1 MQCDPKGRMGSKPRR
16 ERPSPMTPDSPEQIA
31 VEERLRR
38 AIDAYHEAALAYTAV
53 RLGLPDRLGERP
65 VTAAALASAL
75 GLSAPHLR
83 RLLRGL
89 AAIGVC
95 EELPDGA
102 FALAP
107 GGRSLR
113 AGSPSRLDKKA
124 SIVIEQYWRPWASL
138 AATVASGTPAFEH
151 VFGRPVGEWRRHHA
165 EQGALFDAYLA
176 GETLAHADRIAPALD
191 LGRVATVA
199 DIGGGYGG
207 LLAALLA
214 ANRALRGILF
224 EAPHR
229 LDGAKAFLDP
239 LGLGERVAFI
249 AGDILTE
256 IPVEADLYLLNGV
269 LQQYD
274 DARAGAIL
282 KACRR
287 AMPDGARVAI
297 IERLSPERAT
307 DDPAAVML
315 DLHMM
320 AITGGKTRSIDEL
333 KALFAG
339 AGLKLIRVGF
349 TPVGLAVV
357 EAITK

>member
-1 MQCDPKGRMGSKPRR
+1 M
-16 ERPSPMTPDSPEQIA
+16 MTGKTQELSA

-38 AIDAYHEAALAYTAV
+38 AIEAYHEAALAYAAV
-53 RLGLPDRLGERP
+53 KLALPDRIGERP
-65 VTAAALASAL
+65 VTAEELAAAL

-89 AAIGVC
+89 VSIGVC

-102 FALAP
+102 FALAS

-113 AGSPSRLDKKA
+113 ASSPSRLDKKA
-124 SIVIEQYWRPWASL
+124 SIVVEQYWRPWAEL
-138 AATVASGTPAFEH
+138 AATVTTGTPAFEH

-165 EQGALFDAYLA
+165 EQGAMFDAYLA
-176 GETLAHADRIAPALD
+176 GQTLAHADAVVAALD
-191 LGRVATVA
+191 LSRVATVA

-207 LLAALLA
+207 LLAAFLGTD
-214 ANRALRGILF
+214 RKLRGILF
-224 EAPHR
+224 EEPHR
-229 LDGAKAFLDP
+229 LDGARAFLEP
-239 LGLGERVAFI
+239 LGLGERVTFVAS
-249 AGDILTE
+249 DIFTE
-256 IPVEADLYLLNGV
+256 IPAEADLYLLSGV
-269 LQQYD
+269 LQQWD

-287 AMPDGARVAI
+287 AMPDGARVSI
-297 IERLSPERAT
+297 IERLMPERAA

-320 AITGGKTRSIDEL
+320 AITGGKTRTLDEF
-333 KALFAG
+333 KALFAA
-339 AGLKLIRVGF
+339 AGLKLIGVGV

-357 EAITK
+357 EARGT

>member
-1 MQCDPKGRMGSKPRR
+1 
-16 ERPSPMTPDSPEQIA
+16 MTPDSPEQIA
-31 VEERLRR
+31 FEERLRR

-65 VTAAALASAL
+65 VTADALASAL
-75 GLSAPHLR
+75 GLSPTHLR

-107 GGRSLR
+107 GGEALR

-124 SIVIEQYWRPWASL
+124 SIVVEQYWRPWSELAS
-138 AATVASGTPAFEH
+138 TVATGISAFEH
-151 VFGRPVGEWRRHHA
+151 VFGTPVAEWRRRHA

-176 GETLAHADRIAPALD
+176 GETRGYAAEVAGALD

-199 DIGGGYGG
+199 EIGGGYGG

-224 EAPHR
+224 EEPHR
-229 LDGAKAFLDP
+229 LEGARAFLKP
-239 LGLGERVAFI
+239 LGLDGRVTLL

-269 LQQYD
+269 LRLWD

-282 KACRR
+282 EACRR

-297 IERLSPERAT
+297 IERLMPERAT

-320 AITGGKTRSIDEL
+320 AITGGKTRSLDEF

>member
-1 MQCDPKGRMGSKPRR
+1 MTGKTKGLS
-16 ERPSPMTPDSPEQIA
+16 A

-38 AIDAYHEAALAYTAV
+38 AIEAYHEAALAYTAV
-53 RLGLPDRLGERP
+53 KLGLPDRLGERP
-65 VTAAALASAL
+65 MTADALASAL
-75 GLSAPHLR
+75 GLSSPHLR

-89 AAIGVC
+89 ATIGVC

-102 FALAP
+102 FALTP
-107 GGRSLR
+107 GGEALC
-113 AGSPSRLDKKA
+113 ADSPSRLDKKA
-124 SIVIEQYWRPWASL
+124 SIVVEQYWRPWASL

-151 VFGRPVGEWRRHHA
+151 VFGKPVGEWRRHHA

-176 GETLAHADRIAPALD
+176 GETQVYAGAVAGALD

-224 EAPHR
+224 EEPHR
-229 LDGAKAFLDP
+229 LEGARAFLKP
-239 LGLGERVAFI
+239 LGLGERVTFV
-249 AGDILTE
+249 AGDIRTE
-256 IPVEADLYLLNGV
+256 IPVEADLYLLNGI
-269 LQQYD
+269 LQQWD
-274 DARAGAIL
+274 DASAGAIL

-297 IERLSPERAT
+297 IERLMPDRAA

-320 AITGGKTRSIDEL
+320 AITGGKTRSIDEF

-339 AGLKLIRVGF
+339 AGLELSRVGF
-349 TPVGLAVV
+349 TQVGLAVV
-357 EAITK
+357 EGTTK